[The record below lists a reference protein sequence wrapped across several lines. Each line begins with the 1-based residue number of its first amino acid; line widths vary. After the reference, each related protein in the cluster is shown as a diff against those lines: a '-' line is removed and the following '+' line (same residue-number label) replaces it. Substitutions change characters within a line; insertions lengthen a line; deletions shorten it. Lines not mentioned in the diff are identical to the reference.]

1 MKFFASYVVVIIL
14 SMLVWGMASSYF
26 IDDYMQ
32 RHTQKQLLRTGEE
45 INQIIGLTGFSQITR
60 SFLRLLSAQFD
71 GEVFLTD
78 TNGLIVASSHGRNVQ
93 LILSEEIINDIR
105 AGKNVTRSWDM
116 PDNEEKGITVATP
129 IIQHD
134 QVLGAIVLVA
144 PVKG

>member
-1 MKFFASYVVVIIL
+1 MDEVFASYVVVIIL

-105 AGKNVTRSWDM
+105 AGKMSPDPGICPTTR
-116 PDNEEKGITVATP
+116 KRA
-129 IIQHD
+129 
-134 QVLGAIVLVA
+134 
-144 PVKG
+144 